1 MYNSDTI
8 LRKLIQQLKS
18 YYNSETEGVTVIIGA
33 GCSLRSS
40 SDDISTEGIVKD
52 IVKKHLKE
60 DQDLP
65 DTWTEL
71 YSLFVNN
78 VWTGQGEQ
86 DRIDL
91 LAPYFKNLE
100 PSKGYLA
107 IRNLIK
113 TGYIKNIITTN
124 FDPLIDEI
132 LKDIPHRT
140 FIDGLKKESF
150 SDDNFSINF
159 VKAHG
164 DLQHGN
170 LRFAPDELRRL
181 SPEIE
186 AVIHSLTKGIVIVV
200 GYRGQD
206 IGIMNALNTSKA
218 HCAFW
223 VSPEK
228 PDLYDQ
234 YSNGSIDTWMK
245 TRNSEYNFING
256 EKGDFNVLFPFIESK
271 LQEVPKQEI
280 KSLKL
285 WKKSSLYNIISTSER
300 ASIVFSNLLKIEDEI
315 LKEYI
320 WTVKEPYFCV
330 DSTTL
335 LSILITVLQDKLH
348 FQNDITNEIEAL
360 LLATA
365 LTIFS
370 QIQGYPICVD
380 QYIYIIKEKYR
391 YLQNIP
397 QPDDNFWSILKEL
410 LAEKEIIEK
419 EKFFEIS
426 ITVDSTKLFYY
437 VLKKGMFSKMQSLFI
452 LIQQILLFQK
462 TTCEKKDI
470 ISTSHRIKLIL
481 ENYCKEIKYSS
492 TSTKIFFE
500 NMTPQDDNVL
510 EGYFRN
516 IMKAQTRELV
526 GKSRTYYIKPDIYI
540 YYEVDLENNRLTS
553 LYDEFYNRANTL
565 TEEFLSAV
573 QFNNFILPDTVEI
586 LKRFIVSDNSGLI
599 ITGVSGSGK
608 TTALAHWI
616 KNLQASDEYLI
627 LPFSGKNQLTKNGL
641 QSFSDWLSEPLKLQE
656 INELFCCRKKTLL
669 LVYDAINEI
678 PNTFD
683 FLQNIYNQLICF
695 VEKLSTHKYNNIKMI
710 LSLRKDVYMQLN
722 DNHAVEPRE
731 GIFFPTILPNREI
744 SLTYEISPFSKNQ
757 AVKFLMDSTNQSQ
770 EVITTL
776 YDEFSGILQMPIYIK
791 LFADAF
797 TSFSNLNENN
807 FGELISRW
815 YKILLQKISENNTHQ
830 DELVVVINEIILSK
844 YQYID
849 ENVYIKNIAKRL
861 NLEEKII
868 IKDVNLFAEAGI
880 LTYKRVTKEINFSHD
895 VYEQIFLTQYLM
907 KIEYPEDF
915 CCNILEKQINMHIL
929 SLALKDYLL
938 FQKELNQ
945 EYYFETLIKFIS
957 KNHSLLNNCII
968 ENALL
973 LNENSSIE
981 NHWSILF
988 QKIDYNIGLNCH
1000 KYILQLILDI
1010 LNTRIDK
1017 HSFFSNSTLN
1027 ELRPLVIQPTYIMN
1041 SQKDQAFFEFINAK
1055 YWYTFSY
1062 KFENDVLKDA
1072 QIYCINAKKLLLS
1085 SDSNISLCDDINF
1098 LYAILLRYEGK
1109 LVEAVNTL
1117 QKVLQNQI
1125 KFSVPDKICK
1135 TALELG
1141 AIYRELTKFDDALGL
1156 YKSIK
1161 KLYRDFPP
1169 YWDTRLQLN
1178 MGIIYKNKQQV
1189 KSVNYKLTKDD
1200 FNDFKNTQQLFFNV
1214 YKYAC
1219 STDDVLLKLEIL
1231 AELIELCAL
1240 ARHYDIERTKEARQ
1254 YLNEM
1259 EENLKKYPAPLRQ
1272 IQFFR
1277 MQARVELLEMKYA
1290 ESLISLRQGYQ
1301 LSIKYNIPYRACD
1314 CCRKFTDIVLK
1325 YFVEDKSLLN
1335 EALNYTDFAIKYYK
1349 TLGKEDHV
1357 YFKESLDQRK
1367 ILIELI

>member
-8 LRKLIQQLKS
+8 IRKLIQQLKS

-52 IVKKHLKE
+52 IVKKHLNE

-65 DTWTEL
+65 DTWKEL

-170 LRFAPDELRRL
+170 IRFAPDELRRL

-186 AVIHSLTKGIVIVV
+186 AVIHSLTKG
-200 GYRGQD
+200 
-206 IGIMNALNTSKA
+206 
-218 HCAFW
+218 
-223 VSPEK
+223 
-228 PDLYDQ
+228 
-234 YSNGSIDTWMK
+234 
-245 TRNSEYNFING
+245 
-256 EKGDFNVLFPFIESK
+256 
-271 LQEVPKQEI
+271 
-280 KSLKL
+280 
-285 WKKSSLYNIISTSER
+285 
-300 ASIVFSNLLKIEDEI
+300 
-315 LKEYI
+315 
-320 WTVKEPYFCV
+320 
-330 DSTTL
+330 
-335 LSILITVLQDKLH
+335 
-348 FQNDITNEIEAL
+348 
-360 LLATA
+360 
-365 LTIFS
+365 
-370 QIQGYPICVD
+370 
-380 QYIYIIKEKYR
+380 
-391 YLQNIP
+391 
-397 QPDDNFWSILKEL
+397 
-410 LAEKEIIEK
+410 
-419 EKFFEIS
+419 
-426 ITVDSTKLFYY
+426 
-437 VLKKGMFSKMQSLFI
+437 MFSKMQSLFI
-452 LIQQILLFQK
+452 LFQQILLFQK

-500 NMTPQDDNVL
+500 NMTPQDDSVL

-586 LKRFIVSDNSGLI
+586 LKRFMVSDNPGLI

-722 DNHAVEPRE
+722 DNHAMEPRE

-744 SLTYEISPFSKNQ
+744 SLTYEISPFSKDQ

-776 YDEFSGILQMPIYIK
+776 YNEFSGILQMPIYIK

-797 TSFSNLNENN
+797 TSFSNFNENN

-830 DELVVVINEIILSK
+830 DELVVIINEIILSK

-849 ENVYIKNIAKRL
+849 ENVSIKNIAKRL

-880 LTYKRVTKEINFSHD
+880 LTYKKVTKEINFSHD

-945 EYYFETLIKFIS
+945 EYYFEILIKFIS

-1000 KYILQLILDI
+1000 KYILQLILHI

-1017 HSFFSNSTLN
+1017 HNFFSNSTLN

-1109 LVEAVNTL
+1109 LIEAVNTL

-1189 KSVNYKLTKDD
+1189 KSVNHKLTKDD
-1200 FNDFKNTQQLFFNV
+1200 FNDFKIT
-1214 YKYAC
+1214 
-1219 STDDVLLKLEIL
+1219 
-1231 AELIELCAL
+1231 
-1240 ARHYDIERTKEARQ
+1240 Q
-1254 YLNEM
+1254 YLIIH
-1259 EENLKKYPAPLRQ
+1259 KIR
-1272 IQFFR
+1272 R
-1277 MQARVELLEMKYA
+1277 
-1290 ESLISLRQGYQ
+1290 
-1301 LSIKYNIPYRACD
+1301 IKICAY
-1314 CCRKFTDIVLK
+1314 
-1325 YFVEDKSLLN
+1325 
-1335 EALNYTDFAIKYYK
+1335 
-1349 TLGKEDHV
+1349 
-1357 YFKESLDQRK
+1357 
-1367 ILIELI
+1367 